1 MQKARGSEGRAGL
14 SLSHDGRGQ
23 TAAEYV
29 MGSNIGDLLG
39 DNDMFMALL
48 WCDAEAIAA

>member
-1 MQKARGSEGRAGL
+1 MLAYPCLTMAEVKLR
-14 SLSHDGRGQ
+14 
-23 TAAEYV
+23 AEYV